1 MADVHVSHVVH
12 PAENGGPLLS
22 AAEQDDVVVDEDS
35 VQFRVMRAYVRRRR
49 PQVNVAPVALPSAE
63 PVVEAETKKGRRSGG
78 IKKRLLQIFSCVR
91 GEADEAPGVA
101 NGGQSAGFRTLG
113 VTAPKEEEGVDELA
127 TTLIKLADV
136 SFHPPAIETDSEE
149 DDMERLAGLLL
160 RTCGDELHEK
170 HDCNQL
176 FKDLLG
182 SYSLFDKLM
191 SAIFRKMGN
200 QQAVHR

>member
-49 PQVNVAPVALPSAE
+49 PQDRRLVTQVNVAPVALPSVE

-78 IKKRLLQIFSCVR
+78 IKS
-91 GEADEAPGVA
+91 
-101 NGGQSAGFRTLG
+101 
-113 VTAPKEEEGVDELA
+113 
-127 TTLIKLADV
+127 
-136 SFHPPAIETDSEE
+136 
-149 DDMERLAGLLL
+149 
-160 RTCGDELHEK
+160 K

-191 SAIFRKMGN
+191 SAIFRKMVVHSEPWTWTLDLNPGN